1 MLSPRYWTFLVIVLA
16 AIIYSVIRM
25 SHATQPVSS
34 PADPYSYRYLQLENG
49 LRVLLVQT
57 PGADKASAAMSVGVG
72 AMDDPEG
79 REGLAHFLEHM
90 LFLGTEPYPDAD
102 AYQHFISQNG
112 GSHNAFTSYRQTTY
126 FFDVDND
133 QLTPALDR
141 FAPFFISPTFDA
153 AYVEREMN
161 AVNAEYKASLKDD
174 GRRIFAAGKLAMNP
188 DFSFARFSTGN
199 LDTLAN
205 RPDSNTRDEL
215 IEFYQTHYSAD
226 RMTLV
231 ITGDYPLATLEQLA
245 TAEFSAVPHRDVHFS
260 RADVPVYRTESLP
273 LDMHIEPVKELRQ
286 IRFTFPLP
294 EVESHY
300 ANKPL
305 GLLSHL
311 LGHEGEGSI
320 LALLKSKGWAE
331 NLNAG
336 VSLSTE
342 NASAL
347 TVTIGL
353 TRAGAENTDAITR
366 VLLSYIDLLN
376 SGPLPDYLK
385 HELQLLNDMSFRYQE
400 HGDIARYATS
410 LSGNMQNFPPA
421 DIIYGSFRADP
432 PSDDLLQTY
441 ISKLTR
447 DNMVR
452 TLIAPDISTD
462 STDPWYGTAVAIAPL
477 DYDPDI
483 AVEGLEALHL
493 PEPNPFIPEDFSMD
507 PAPASDTPDILVNS
521 PERQVWYYPE
531 HDFALPKSQF
541 LARLMLPQ
549 ARDDARQQL
558 LARLYVRA
566 VNENL
571 NTYSYPAQLAGLGYS
586 LSVNEQ
592 GLEIRVA
599 GFQDKLPEL
608 LRRVL
613 NTMHSFEVSDD
624 AFVRYRESLRR
635 ELQNAAKARPYQR
648 VMAEMNRWLT
658 YPSFSED
665 ELQAQ
670 LDTLSAAD
678 VRQFARDFP
687 RDLASLSYVHGSV
700 SAVQATLLADIL
712 NDTYPASTAFSA
724 LPRTVQ
730 LPDGRYQQDITQ
742 DHPDMAMALYVQ
754 GKETSDDAR
763 AVMGLLGHMIS
774 TPYYNVIRTEKQLG
788 YIVYAAAFPRDAVPG
803 LIFVVQSPEATPEQ
817 MIEQSELFFRDY
829 VGTLTD
835 MKEEEFALFREGLVT
850 RLTEKPK
857 NMAEKALRNWSELL
871 SGRTT
876 FDSRE
881 QIASRVAGLTL
892 DEVRALYQDAMINGQ
907 YSWLLFSKGGELDS
921 FSNLSDLERAG
932 LPRFPAVSPG
942 ATD

>member
-1 MLSPRYWTFLVIVLA
+1 M
-16 AIIYSVIRM
+16 
-25 SHATQPVSS
+25 
-34 PADPYSYRYLQLENG
+34 
-49 LRVLLVQT
+49 
-57 PGADKASAAMSVGVG
+57 
-72 AMDDPEG
+72 
-79 REGLAHFLEHM
+79 
-90 LFLGTEPYPDAD
+90 
-102 AYQHFISQNG
+102 
-112 GSHNAFTSYRQTTY
+112 
-126 FFDVDND
+126 
-133 QLTPALDR
+133 
-141 FAPFFISPTFDA
+141 
-153 AYVEREMN
+153 
-161 AVNAEYKASLKDD
+161 
-174 GRRIFAAGKLAMNP
+174 
-188 DFSFARFSTGN
+188 
-199 LDTLAN
+199 
-205 RPDSNTRDEL
+205 
-215 IEFYQTHYSAD
+215 
-226 RMTLV
+226 
-231 ITGDYPLATLEQLA
+231 
-245 TAEFSAVPHRDVHFS
+245 
-260 RADVPVYRTESLP
+260 
-273 LDMHIEPVKELRQ
+273 
-286 IRFTFPLP
+286 
-294 EVESHY
+294 
-300 ANKPL
+300 
-305 GLLSHL
+305 
-311 LGHEGEGSI
+311 
-320 LALLKSKGWAE
+320 
-331 NLNAG
+331 
-336 VSLSTE
+336 
-342 NASAL
+342 
-347 TVTIGL
+347 
-353 TRAGAENTDAITR
+353 
-366 VLLSYIDLLN
+366 
-376 SGPLPDYLK
+376 
-385 HELQLLNDMSFRYQE
+385 
-400 HGDIARYATS
+400 
-410 LSGNMQNFPPA
+410 
-421 DIIYGSFRADP
+421 
-432 PSDDLLQTY
+432 
-441 ISKLTR
+441 
-447 DNMVR
+447 
-452 TLIAPDISTD
+452 
-462 STDPWYGTAVAIAPL
+462 
-477 DYDPDI
+477 
-483 AVEGLEALHL
+483 
-493 PEPNPFIPEDFSMD
+493 
-507 PAPASDTPDILVNS
+507 
-521 PERQVWYYPE
+521 
-531 HDFALPKSQF
+531 
-541 LARLMLPQ
+541 
-549 ARDDARQQL
+549 
-558 LARLYVRA
+558 RA